1 MKKVMTSIFRGL
13 KVYLCNWRN
22 LLGHALLGAAFLAAA
37 IWVPISLWIKLAI
50 IACLIAFN
58 IIRMRRTAK
67 TKNALAET
75 KTPSENNDIIQ
86 EGERS

>member
-1 MKKVMTSIFRGL
+1 MKKGITSIFRGL
-13 KVYLCNWRN
+13 KAYLCNWRN

-37 IWVPISLWIKLAI
+37 IWVPIPLWIKLII

-67 TKNALAET
+67 RKSTLAEA
-75 KTPSENNDIIQ
+75 KTPSENNDTIQ
-86 EGERS
+86 EGESS